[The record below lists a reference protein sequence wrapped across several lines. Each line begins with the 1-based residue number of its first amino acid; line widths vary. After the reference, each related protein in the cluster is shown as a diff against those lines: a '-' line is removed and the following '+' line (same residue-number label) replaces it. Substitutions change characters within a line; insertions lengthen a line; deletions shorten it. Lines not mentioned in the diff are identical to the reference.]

1 MMLWV
6 ALFPI
11 PLLIVAGWLY
21 TVGATKGRFP
31 LLKNKRICLL
41 IAHPDD
47 EAMFF
52 APALLALTNPV
63 SGNHVKILCLSS
75 GEPIRSSNLIALTM
89 LARRCGWFGRDEKE
103 GACQEWNVTWPEKG
117 R

>member
-6 ALFPI
+6 TLLSIPI
-11 PLLIVAGWLY
+11 LIVVGWLY
-21 TVGATKGRFP
+21 TVGATRGRLP

-52 APALLALTNPV
+52 APALLALTDPA

-75 GEPIRSSNLIALTM
+75 GECIRSPYLIALTM
-89 LARRCGWFGRDEKE
+89 FVR
-103 GACQEWNVTWPEKG
+103 
-117 R
+117 